1 MKEEE
6 LQSVT
11 KYLQSRRTRKRMNV
25 NDIVNSGSIL
35 DGGALFIMNRK

>member
-1 MKEEE
+1 MKEEK

-25 NDIVNSGSIL
+25 NDVVNSGSIL
-35 DGGALFIMNRK
+35 DGGALFIRNRK